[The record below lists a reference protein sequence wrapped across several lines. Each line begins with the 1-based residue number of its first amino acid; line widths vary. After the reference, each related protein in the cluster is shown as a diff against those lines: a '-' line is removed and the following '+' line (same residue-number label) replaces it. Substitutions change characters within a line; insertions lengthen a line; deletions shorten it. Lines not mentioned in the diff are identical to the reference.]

1 MATEPRR
8 TAWGKTNA
16 IVLTVHHPYLERP
29 MRREILLVAEQ
40 GLLISVMHNVEFYLR
55 EPYRG
60 HGIGAFSLATE
71 AMAASQLGFT
81 KIVANAANHPDAG
94 WVVWP
99 KLGYDAVVENDVL
112 QKMQSELDTLGIGYV
127 AGHFRIS
134 DLWDSGHYDLWEKHD
149 AGYIMEFDVSS
160 VDSWS
165 MRRIAEIIGNGDK

>member
-1 MATEPRR
+1 LSTATQRDANFKSEGGRDFAAPLIRA
-8 TAWGKTNA
+8 T
-16 IVLTVHHPYLERP
+16 RP
-29 MRREILLVAEQ
+29 AAAPA
-40 GLLISVMHNVEFYLR
+40 ST
-55 EPYRG
+55 RG

-71 AMAASQLGFT
+71 AIAASQLGFT

-134 DLWDSGHYDLWEKHD
+134 DLWESGHYYLWEKHG
-149 AGYIMEFDVSS
+149 AGCIMEFDVSS
-160 VDSWS
+160 FDSWS